1 MTMKFLDYA
10 GLSLFWN
17 RAKAYIDGAVATLR
31 SALAADIGAV
41 AAADRVN
48 LLTGTNRGKEGWS
61 AAYASG
67 YEVRLSGS
75 ADTNGGELRAENRAG
90 ADVPAGAYQTIFR
103 PLPAGLF
110 AKDEDYVLSFEA
122 LATRERGSGPL
133 VLDVAVGDTASTRT
147 LADSGWFY
155 VETGGGY
162 ARYTLRLKGLVA
174 GSVTRASDMLK
185 IDFVAGQNPG
195 WLELYVRDMKLE
207 RGTAASGYTPAPADL
222 TESLEERVAAL
233 TEAVRKIAEARDRQ
247 GATVCVLHDV
257 VSSISQAQT
266 PTTALSGR
274 LTLSTGDM
282 KVYRCQA
289 NPTTRKPEWAV
300 CDRWTDPVE
309 DSCRDDVLYFYE
321 GSFYSW
327 VQDGAELVQD
337 PTWMYWPSFT
347 LPGISAASAA
357 AVSEEGEAP
366 EE

>member
-1 MTMKFLDYA
+1 MKFLDYA

-17 RAKAYIDGAVATLR
+17 RAKAYIDSAVAALR
-31 SALAADIGAV
+31 SSLAADIGAV

-61 AAYASG
+61 ATYASG
-67 YEVRLSGS
+67 YEVRLSGTS
-75 ADTNGGELRAENRAG
+75 DSRELRAENRAEV
-90 ADVPAGAYQTIFR
+90 DVPAGAYQTIFR

-122 LATRERGSGPL
+122 YATRERGSGPL
-133 VLDVAVGDTASTRT
+133 VLNVAVGDAASTRT

-162 ARYTLRLKGLVA
+162 ARYTVRLKGLAA
-174 GSVTRASDMLK
+174 GSVTKASDMLK
-185 IDFVAGQNPG
+185 IAFVAGQNPG
-195 WLELYVRDMKLE
+195 WLELYIRDMKLE
-207 RGTAASGYTPAPADL
+207 RGTAATGYTPAPADL

-233 TEAVRKIAEARDRQ
+233 TEAVLKLAEARDRQ

-274 LTLSTGDM
+274 LVLSTGDM
-282 KVYRCQA
+282 AVYRCQSNA
-289 NPTTRKPEWAV
+289 LRQMEWAV
-300 CDRWTDPVE
+300 CDRWMDTE
-309 DSCRDDVLYFYE
+309 EGSCRDDVLYFYE
-321 GSFYSW
+321 GAFYNW
-327 VQDGAELVQD
+327 VQDGAELVQE

-347 LPGISAASAA
+347 VPGISAASAA
-357 AVSEEGEAP
+357 AVSEEEEAP
-366 EE
+366 EG